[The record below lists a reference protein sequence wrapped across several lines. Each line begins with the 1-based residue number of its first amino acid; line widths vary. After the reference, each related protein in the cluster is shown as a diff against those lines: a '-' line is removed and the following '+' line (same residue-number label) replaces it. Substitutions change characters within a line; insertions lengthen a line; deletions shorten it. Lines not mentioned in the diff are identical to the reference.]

1 MQQNQNNKPSDARRL
16 GTYLGILGIG
26 LIVLAFAFKIF
37 GIDGSDAAFIIP
49 CIFGACLIRLLLPS
63 FWK

>member
-1 MQQNQNNKPSDARRL
+1 MQQNQNKNSSDARRL

-26 LIVLAFAFKIF
+26 LIVVAFSFKLF

-49 CIFGACLIRLLLPS
+49 CIFGACLICLLLPS